1 MSFRYFYA
9 MFTATLLGSIAC
21 AAEPAAIPDK
31 FSAVIGGFFGSTYG
45 VALRDGTLYYTER
58 KARTG
63 PADATSSATIK
74 PTAEQWREFRQSI
87 DELKAWRWRP
97 DYSDSAIM
105 DGTQWQL
112 ELAYSDHSLK
122 TGGSNKYPEHFDR
135 YLAAVQ
141 KLLGGKTFK

>member
-1 MSFRYFYA
+1 
-9 MFTATLLGSIAC
+9 LH
-21 AAEPAAIPDK
+21 
-31 FSAVIGGFFGSTYG
+31 
-45 VALRDGTLYYTER
+45 YTER
-58 KARTG
+58 KAPTG
-63 PADATSSATIK
+63 PGAQATSSATIT

-87 DELKAWRWRP
+87 DELKVWRWRP